1 MLNEQTMLESKVSAF
16 WLSCIDC
23 CACSID
29 LFLKQ
34 AIWLIRKA
42 QVCLLFYSV
51 QDSVTVSQH
60 QQCED
65 PETEGE
71 NGNHS
76 YSSQPGFLLTV
87 TCRDRIRVTFRN
99 YEPGFWNTPQ
109 TLHTCM
115 YTEQQHSEVKMCP
128 PVCVPTLCCNFFFS
142 VCVHVWVCVR
152 HSAVCFTSCAPGR
165 VITHLCLRTSHLLL
179 KAEDSLS
186 WCQIV
191 VLTVVL
197 KFSSPCSLFCFVRNL
212 FGFNLPDSLLCR
224 CFQLS
229 PTCKEKPLK
238 KRKSVKWGFIC
249 LPPSLSSQKE
259 DPQLIYKLYSVWNL
273 FKVLVLSNL

>member
-1 MLNEQTMLESKVSAF
+1 MWRWANTNNVRTLKLKEKMGIILIPHSQVFFS
-16 WLSCIDC
+16 LSH
-23 CACSID
+23 A
-29 LFLKQ
+29 
-34 AIWLIRKA
+34 
-42 QVCLLFYSV
+42 
-51 QDSVTVSQH
+51 
-60 QQCED
+60 
-65 PETEGE
+65 ETESGLHLE
-71 NGNHS
+71 IMNQVSGIHLRHS
-76 YSSQPGFLLTV
+76 T
-87 TCRDRIRVTFRN
+87 
-99 YEPGFWNTPQ
+99 
-109 TLHTCM
+109 
-115 YTEQQHSEVKMCP
+115 
-128 PVCVPTLCCNFFFS
+128 PVCIQSSNIVRWKCVLLSVSPTLCCNFFFP

-197 KFSSPCSLFCFVRNL
+197 KFSSPCSVFCFVRNL

-238 KRKSVKWGFIC
+238 KRKSVKGGFIC